1 MKPNRSLT
9 VPSILLV
16 PVEPLPP
23 KSLLDMLAE
32 RLERAFG
39 QAVRIMDPVRT
50 PVASRLGADR
60 SAAEPVRAAI
70 AATWGCGCRD
80 RLVGVTAATL
90 VGGNPATG
98 CGGVLV
104 LSVQPG
110 AEAGAPVREVGRSL
124 GLEDCNDPGC
134 AMHPAGNAPGLCRA
148 CRERC

>member
-1 MKPNRSLT
+1 M
-9 VPSILLV
+9 
-16 PVEPLPP
+16 EPLPP

-90 VGGNPATG
+90 VGDDPAPG

-104 LSVQPG
+104 LSVTPG
-110 AEAGAPVREVGRSL
+110 AEVGAFVRAVGRSF
-124 GLEDCNDPGC
+124 GLADCADPGC
-134 AMHPAGNAPGLCRA
+134 AMHPRGDAPRLCRA